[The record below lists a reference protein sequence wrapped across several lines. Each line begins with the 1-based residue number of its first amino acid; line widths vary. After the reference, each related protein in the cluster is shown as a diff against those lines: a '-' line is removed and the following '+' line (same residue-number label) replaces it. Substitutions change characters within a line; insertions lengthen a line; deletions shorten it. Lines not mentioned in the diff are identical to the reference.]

1 MNAPAVFPTHSR
13 SRGAHA
19 ADTPPGHAPA
29 APHSLIAAPCTP
41 SPVLEELRSLL
52 AERFQHA
59 LPAAQPPP
67 APVPLPTGLPAWD
80 AQTGGIRPG
89 EITEICGG
97 LAATHLVL
105 EGVLESFF
113 RAGWLGAWVDA
124 GNSLDVDA
132 WCPHHLQRLLW
143 VRCRSALM
151 AVKAADL
158 LLRDGNCS
166 WVLLD
171 LQGMAPASLRGLCG
185 THWHRFHRLL
195 ARQGGSLLVLSRSPL
210 VEGVRVRIR
219 ADENWT
225 LDALERPRLALRAQ
239 APVHVFVRGRIPQ
252 SRGYDTPPP
261 SGHLPHPGTQLKTA

>member
-29 APHSLIAAPCTP
+29 APPSLIAAPCPP

-124 GNSLDVDA
+124 GNSLDVRVV
-132 WCPHHLQRLLW
+132 PPPP
-143 VRCRSALM
+143 S
-151 AVKAADL
+151 
-158 LLRDGNCS
+158 
-166 WVLLD
+166 
-171 LQGMAPASLRGLCG
+171 APAVGALPQRTDG
-185 THWHRFHRLL
+185 
-195 ARQGGSLLVLSRSPL
+195 RQGGRPSVARRQLLLGP
-210 VEGVRVRIR
+210 
-219 ADENWT
+219 A
-225 LDALERPRLALRAQ
+225 
-239 APVHVFVRGRIPQ
+239 
-252 SRGYDTPPP
+252 
-261 SGHLPHPGTQLKTA
+261 